1 MLASSRGLSIR
12 DRLRTVAHFGLGV
25 SVAGQLRENGHVR
38 PCARSLH
45 RSRRHRRTRRG
56 AVLDVP
62 YSVTAHAADIYV
74 SPLLLRTKLAAGDFV
89 TTCTGYNR
97 SHLAEVAP
105 EASGRIVLAYHGLDL
120 ERYDPTSRFP
130 STVPTMLA
138 VGQLREKKG
147 FIHLLHACR
156 DLADRGMAFRCEII
170 GEGPQRADLERGMQ
184 DLGLEH
190 HVAFLGAQ
198 SHDEV
203 IDAYRRARLFVLPCV
218 VGDDGDRDGI
228 PNVILEAMAMSLPVV
243 STRHS
248 GIPEVVEHGATGLL
262 VPPADSTQLADVWS
276 QVLEDPAAGEEM
288 GVQGRAVVLERFDVE
303 HNVRTLWDRF
313 SGDRVAVR
321 GERPVT
327 DATGLPRALA
337 DESVFIAGARRRT
350 PTAPGCSRPHSA
362 SRSATS
368 TRHDAEGH
376 WPPWSSTRIRWSQ
389 PPGTCSADDRRWC
402 SSSTRRASRPWSL
415 RRTPRAHGCVIRGR
429 CPQRR
434 VRLPVVDPA
443 PVAPAASRPPGDH
456 HDRHQR
462 PLRRSAPGPWRPR
475 LRRAGHPHAV
485 RGRALRT
492 GP

>member
-1 MLASSRGLSIR
+1 MAPSPVVAYVIGTYPSLTTTFIDREVRLLRSWGATVDIVSLRRPTATVSPEQAALAASTSYARPVTSSQLVRRHAHFLRRRPRAYARTLLMLASSRGLSIR

-25 SVAGQLRENGHVR
+25 SVAGQLRENGHYDRVHAHFIDR
-38 PCARSLH
+38 AATVALVAARL
-45 RSRRHRRTRRG
+45 
-56 AVLDVP
+56 LDVP

-170 GEGPQRADLERGMQ
+170 GEGPQRADLERAVQ

-262 VPPADSTQLADVWS
+262 VPPADSTQLADALS

-288 GVQGRAVVLERFDVE
+288 GAQGRAVVLERFDVE
-303 HNVRTLWDRF
+303 HNVRALWDRF
-313 SGDRVAVR
+313 SGDRVASAGSVR
-321 GERPVT
+321 
-327 DATGLPRALA
+327 
-337 DESVFIAGARRRT
+337 
-350 PTAPGCSRPHSA
+350 
-362 SRSATS
+362 
-368 TRHDAEGH
+368 
-376 WPPWSSTRIRWSQ
+376 
-389 PPGTCSADDRRWC
+389 
-402 SSSTRRASRPWSL
+402 
-415 RRTPRAHGCVIRGR
+415 
-429 CPQRR
+429 
-434 VRLPVVDPA
+434 
-443 PVAPAASRPPGDH
+443 
-456 HDRHQR
+456 
-462 PLRRSAPGPWRPR
+462 
-475 LRRAGHPHAV
+475 
-485 RGRALRT
+485 
-492 GP
+492 